1 MYTTTTDEAAVFN
14 FVDSVATDA
23 DVRAFIAAGGADSA
37 TIVEIEKLY
46 PKDLGL
52 PTAWAPTE
60 KETAARGTQWKQSIA
75 FHTNVVETCSH
86 CRTVDAWK
94 AAGGT
99 AHAARNSILAPDSAP
114 RLGSHHSVELDYVFS
129 NVDAGGN
136 RALQNLAKLMSLVW
150 ASFVVHLDPNMH
162 RGE

>member
-37 TIVEIEKLY
+37 TIAEIEKLY

-52 PTAWAPTE
+52 P
-60 KETAARGTQWKQSIA
+60 
-75 FHTNVVETCSH
+75 
-86 CRTVDAWK
+86 TVDAWK

-99 AHAARNSILAPDSAP
+99 AHAARTSILAPDSAP

-150 ASFVVHLDPNMH
+150 ASFVVHLDPNMR